1 MTINGKPPTGAAI
14 VDNSILSATAQC
26 STYDY
31 MAYCCHLRPK
41 GTALALEAGSA
52 VHAGL
57 AEWLRGGTKAS
68 AIPKAMA
75 AVKAYYGPAVGA
87 WEQRAEKEVPIGDR
101 FHPDWVYGIA
111 DQYLRNVSG
120 KFPFKLVGSVVE
132 RPVAAELT
140 VLKDGRPVWIVAR
153 LDARVRKFASGG
165 KWNLDWKTTKK
176 VTDWWTDKT
185 KVRSQFLG
193 QLWIG
198 EQQGESLE
206 GVVLGVVEIPEK
218 HRSEQVCKEHKVSF
232 QQCSIRHAGY
242 DWVYVTPK
250 RLELPMWQR
259 GAVMMAKAEAEGVEG
274 VADVLMEGRFNE
286 SCTFCEYRDWCKDGR
301 PTKPANVR
309 ALFEKRRSEER
320 RVGKECRSRWSP

>member
-1 MTINGKPPTGAAI
+1 
-14 VDNSILSATAQC
+14 
-26 STYDY
+26 

-41 GTALALEAGSA
+41 GPALALEAGSA

-57 AEWLRGGTKAS
+57 AEWLRDGSVAK

-75 AVKAYYGPAVGA
+75 TIRAYYAKSVAA
-87 WEQRAEKEVPIGDR
+87 WETRAEKPVPEGDR

-111 DQYLRNVSG
+111 EQYLRAQSG
-120 KFPFKLVGSVVE
+120 HFPFKLVGKVIE
-132 RPVAAELT
+132 EPVSAELFT
-140 VLKDGRPVWIVAR
+140 TKEGQAVWIAAR
-153 LDARVRKFASGG
+153 LGARVRKFASGG

-198 EQQGESLE
+198 QQQEELE
-206 GVVLGVVEIPEK
+206 GVILGVIEIPEK
-218 HRSEQVCKEHKVSF
+218 HRSEQVCKVHKVSF
-232 QQCSIRHAGY
+232 QKCSIQHAGY
-242 DWVYVTPK
+242 DWIYVTPK
-250 RLELPMWQR
+250 RMELPMWQR
-259 GAVMMAKAEAEGVEG
+259 GAVMLAKRHLRLMAKAEAEGVEG

-301 PTKPANVR
+301 PTKPANIR
-309 ALFEKRRSEER
+309 ALFEKRVWDPTRTTD
-320 RVGKECRSRWSP
+320 